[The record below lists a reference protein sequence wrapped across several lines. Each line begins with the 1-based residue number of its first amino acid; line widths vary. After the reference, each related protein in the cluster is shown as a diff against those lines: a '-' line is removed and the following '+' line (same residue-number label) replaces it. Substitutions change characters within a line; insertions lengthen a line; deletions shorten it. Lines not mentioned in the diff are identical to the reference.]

1 MDKFYVQLVRDTF
14 FSSDRTYLCVQS
26 DHERTHYIVQ
36 FVSDTGHAKVRQQD
50 SENNVTSIYILKR
63 YTIASNESSICNT
76 SEPSSA
82 GLATEMLYKVAS
94 STPM

>member
-1 MDKFYVQLVRDTF
+1 MDKFYVQLVCDTF

-36 FVSDTGHAKVRQQD
+36 SVCDTSHAKVRQQD
-50 SENNVTSIYILKR
+50 SENNVTSIYIVKR
-63 YTIASNESSICNT
+63 YLLASNKSSIGNN

-82 GLATEMLYKVAS
+82 GLATETS
-94 STPM
+94 Q

>member
-36 FVSDTGHAKVRQQD
+36 SVSDTGHAKVRQQD

-63 YTIASNESSICNT
+63 YLLASNESSIGNK

-82 GLATEMLYKVAS
+82 GLATEML
-94 STPM
+94 

>member
-1 MDKFYVQLVRDTF
+1 MVRDTF

-26 DHERTHYIVQ
+26 DYERTHYIVQ

-63 YTIASNESSICNT
+63 YLLASNESSIGNN

-82 GLATEMLYKVAS
+82 GLAIEAS
-94 STPM
+94 